1 MTIQALAEQ
10 PWGSAIT
17 AYLHY
22 VGFMVA
28 FGALVLEA
36 QTLQKDLNLAAAWR
50 LVVADAVYGLSATI
64 VLGTGILRVMYFGQ
78 GTDYYLSNP
87 VFYVKVG
94 IFIVVSLLS
103 LYPTISFVSWIKG
116 LREEKRPKLEF
127 VQVQRL
133 LWFIRGELAGFVL
146 IPLFAAMLARSIQ
159 LG

>member
-50 LVVADAVYGLSATI
+50 LVVADALYGLSATI

-116 LREEKRPKLEF
+116 LREEKCPKLEF

-146 IPLFAAMLARSIQ
+146 IPLFAAMLARSIRI
-159 LG
+159 G